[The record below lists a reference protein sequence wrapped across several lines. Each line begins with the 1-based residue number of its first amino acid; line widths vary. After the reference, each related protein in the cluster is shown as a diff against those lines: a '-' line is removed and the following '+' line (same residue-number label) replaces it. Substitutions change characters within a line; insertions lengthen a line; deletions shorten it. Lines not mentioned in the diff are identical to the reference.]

1 MHIADA
7 TLTSPPRLQV
17 RISCAGFPTKM
28 LYEDFV
34 DHFWNLVPH
43 LLSQSDL
50 TDSDIGRAIVDQ
62 AHLEGYQAGKTKVE
76 SLKLWTVDQCTIPA
90 YFREGIKP
98 RSLHPGSKGIKEH
111 SDGFGV
117 EADGWKVLA
126 A

>member
-7 TLTSPPRLQV
+7 ALTSPPRLQV

-43 LLSQSDL
+43 LLARSDL

-62 AHLEGYQAGKTKVE
+62 AHLKGYQAGKTKVS
-76 SLKLWTVDQCTIPA
+76 SLIPPPLLTFPSHRSAQCP
-90 YFREGIKP
+90 
-98 RSLHPGSKGIKEH
+98 KELRRN
-111 SDGFGV
+111 F
-117 EADGWKVLA
+117 ECIMK
-126 A
+126 